1 MRFMNVAIDGPA
13 GAGKSTIAKACA
25 KELGYIYVDTG
36 AMYRGIALYMVDH
49 KIRPTDIEAVK
60 QALLDVNVT
69 LRYEDGKQLLIVN
82 GQDVSDRIRTPE
94 VSAAASLFSAI
105 PEVRKALLD
114 LQHDIAEK
122 NNVLMDGR
130 DIGTVILPQAQV
142 KIYLDAS
149 PEIRGKR
156 RYDEL
161 VLKGESV
168 VLEDIIED
176 VKQRDYQDMHRET
189 SPLKKADDAIV
200 VDSSYMTIEEVQNK
214 IVSLVRE
221 KENAGM

>member
-156 RYDEL
+156 RYDDL

-221 KENAGM
+221 KENA

>member
-60 QALLDVNVT
+60 QALLDVNVI

-221 KENAGM
+221 KENA

>member
-105 PEVRKALLD
+105 PDVRKALLD

-221 KENAGM
+221 KENA

>member
-25 KELGYIYVDTG
+25 KELGSIYVDTG

-221 KENAGM
+221 KENA

>member
-149 PEIRGKR
+149 PEIRGRR

-168 VLEDIIED
+168 VLDDIIED

-221 KENAGM
+221 KENA

>member
-114 LQHDIAEK
+114 LQYDIAEK

-221 KENAGM
+221 KENA

>member
-161 VLKGESV
+161 VLKGEYV

-221 KENAGM
+221 KENA

>member
-1 MRFMNVAIDGPA
+1 MRFMNVASDGPA

-189 SPLKKADDAIV
+189 SPLKKADGAIV

-221 KENAGM
+221 KENA

>member
-69 LRYEDGKQLLIVN
+69 LLYEDGKQLLIVN

-221 KENAGM
+221 KENA

>member
-1 MRFMNVAIDGPA
+1 MGYNIAIDGPE
-13 GAGKSTIAKACA
+13 GAGKSTIAKRVA
-25 KELGYIYVDTG
+25 KEMGFVYVDTG

-221 KENAGM
+221 KENA

>member
-82 GQDVSDRIRTPE
+82 GQDVSDRIRAPE

-221 KENAGM
+221 KENA

>member
-161 VLKGESV
+161 VLKGKSV

-221 KENAGM
+221 KENA

>member
-130 DIGTVILPQAQV
+130 DIVTVILPQAQV

-221 KENAGM
+221 KENA

>member
-200 VDSSYMTIEEVQNK
+200 VDSSYMTIEEVQNE

-221 KENAGM
+221 KENA

>member
-60 QALLDVNVT
+60 QALLDVKVT

-221 KENAGM
+221 KENA

>member
-149 PEIRGKR
+149 PEILGKR

-221 KENAGM
+221 KENA

>member
-130 DIGTVILPQAQV
+130 DIGTVILRQAQV

-221 KENAGM
+221 KENA

>member
-49 KIRPTDIEAVK
+49 KIRPTDTEAVK
-60 QALLDVNVT
+60 QALLDVKVT

-221 KENAGM
+221 KENA

>member
-214 IVSLVRE
+214 IVSLVHE
-221 KENAGM
+221 KENA

>member
-1 MRFMNVAIDGPA
+1 
-13 GAGKSTIAKACA
+13 
-25 KELGYIYVDTG
+25 
-36 AMYRGIALYMVDH
+36 
-49 KIRPTDIEAVK
+49 
-60 QALLDVNVT
+60 
-69 LRYEDGKQLLIVN
+69 
-82 GQDVSDRIRTPE
+82 
-94 VSAAASLFSAI
+94 
-105 PEVRKALLD
+105 
-114 LQHDIAEK
+114 
-122 NNVLMDGR
+122 MDGG

-221 KENAGM
+221 KENA

>member
-1 MRFMNVAIDGPA
+1 MNVAIDGPA
-13 GAGKSTIAKACA
+13 GAGKSNIAKACA

-221 KENAGM
+221 KENA

>member
-189 SPLKKADDAIV
+189 SPLKKADGAIV

-221 KENAGM
+221 KENA

>member
-176 VKQRDYQDMHRET
+176 VKQRDYQDMHREI

-221 KENAGM
+221 KENA

>member
-94 VSAAASLFSAI
+94 EQCA
-105 PEVRKALLD
+105 
-114 LQHDIAEK
+114 
-122 NNVLMDGR
+122 DGW
-130 DIGTVILPQAQV
+130 
-142 KIYLDAS
+142 
-149 PEIRGKR
+149 KR
-156 RYDEL
+156 YRN
-161 VLKGESV
+161 
-168 VLEDIIED
+168 
-176 VKQRDYQDMHRET
+176 R
-189 SPLKKADDAIV
+189 
-200 VDSSYMTIEEVQNK
+200 DSSP
-214 IVSLVRE
+214 
-221 KENAGM
+221 GPG

>member
-176 VKQRDYQDMHRET
+176 IKQRDYQDMHRET

-221 KENAGM
+221 KENA

>member
-60 QALLDVNVT
+60 QALVDVNVT

-221 KENAGM
+221 KENA

>member
-49 KIRPTDIEAVK
+49 KIRPTDIQAVK

-221 KENAGM
+221 KENA

>member
-176 VKQRDYQDMHRET
+176 VKQRDYQDMHREI
-189 SPLKKADDAIV
+189 SPLVKTEDAIEIDTSDLTIDEV
-200 VDSSYMTIEEVQNK
+200 VSKVLD
-214 IVSLVRE
+214 IV
-221 KENAGM
+221 G

>member
-1 MRFMNVAIDGPA
+1 
-13 GAGKSTIAKACA
+13 
-25 KELGYIYVDTG
+25 
-36 AMYRGIALYMVDH
+36 MVDH

-221 KENAGM
+221 KENA

>member
-200 VDSSYMTIEEVQNK
+200 VDASYMTSEEVQNK

-221 KENAGM
+221 KENA

>member
-161 VLKGESV
+161 VLKGESD

-214 IVSLVRE
+214 IVSLVHE
-221 KENAGM
+221 KENA

>member
-1 MRFMNVAIDGPA
+1 MNVAIDGPA

-221 KENAGM
+221 KENA

>member
-49 KIRPTDIEAVK
+49 KIRPTDIDAVK

-221 KENAGM
+221 KENA

>member
-82 GQDVSDRIRTPE
+82 GQDVFDRIRTPE

-221 KENAGM
+221 KENA

>member
-25 KELGYIYVDTG
+25 KDLGYIYVDTG

-221 KENAGM
+221 KENA

>member
-36 AMYRGIALYMVDH
+36 AMYRGIALYMVEH

-221 KENAGM
+221 KENA